1 MFRGLVPTT
10 RSFNGHI
17 RICRDL
23 LFYDD
28 DRPGLSPAFVV
39 VSEGSG
45 GCGLCVVG
53 CGVVCMFR
61 LAVSFVVGSGFGL
74 GLCGV
79 LSFVVVF
86 FLFVFCLFA
95 AVLALSNY
103 ISHKLVYRCR

>member
-39 VSEGSG
+39 VYEGYEG
-45 GCGLCVVG
+45 VVGCVLWAVGLCV
-53 CGVVCMFR
+53 C
-61 LAVSFVVGSGFGL
+61 SGWL
-74 GLCGV
+74 RPSL
-79 LSFVVVF
+79 
-86 FLFVFCLFA
+86 
-95 AVLALSNY
+95 
-103 ISHKLVYRCR
+103 